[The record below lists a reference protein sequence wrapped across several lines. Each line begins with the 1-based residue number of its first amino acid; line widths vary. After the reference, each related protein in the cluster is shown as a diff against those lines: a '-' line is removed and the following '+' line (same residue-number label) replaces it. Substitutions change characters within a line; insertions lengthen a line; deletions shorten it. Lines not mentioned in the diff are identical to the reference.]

1 MEPIAIVTVLALGQY
16 LVFSYQVSLARIKHG
31 VVAPAT
37 TGHPEF
43 ERAFR
48 IHQNTLEQL
57 VVFVPALWM
66 FGVYVHALTGAAIGL
81 LFPVGRYVY
90 RQSYVTD
97 PSRRA
102 AGFAIGAGAT
112 AILITGALIGAIFS
126 WL

>member
-1 MEPIAIVTVLALGQY
+1 VEPIAIVTVLVLVQY
-16 LVFSYQVSLARIKHG
+16 LVFSYNVSLARIKHG

-57 VVFVPALWM
+57 VVFVPALWL
-66 FGVYVHALTGAAIGL
+66 FGIYVHELTGAAIGL
-81 LFPVGRYVY
+81 LFPLGRYVY
-90 RQSYVTD
+90 RQSYVSD

-102 AGFAIGAGAT
+102 AGFAIGAGAI
-112 AILITGALIGAIFS
+112 AILITGALIGTLVS
-126 WL
+126 LL